1 MQSRN
6 KVYLTVRMG
15 AVNTCKLAV
24 LGVQDRSM
32 HEDATLAQ
40 IDASQSTVPIKVKAD
55 KTLFIQTYGCQM
67 NVYDSERMADVLAP
81 LGYASV
87 DKAEGAD
94 LVVLNTCHIREK
106 ATDKVYSEI
115 GRLKMLK
122 DAKIAAGGRMTIA
135 VAGCVA
141 QAEGEEIMRRA
152 PTVDLV
158 VGPQAYHKLPELIA
172 KSARAIGERLETS
185 FEAVEKFDALP
196 STRAPDG
203 PSAFLSVQEGCDKF
217 CTFCVVPYTR
227 GAEFSRSVDPI
238 IEEARGLARQGVREI
253 VLLGQNVNAYH
264 GIGPIVEGSADWS
277 LAQLV
282 RHLAKIGGI
291 ERIRYTTSHPCDM
304 SEDLIEAHGDIP
316 ELMPYLHLPVQSGS
330 NKILKAMNRRH
341 SIESYLETLAAV
353 RQVRPDIALAS
364 DFIVGFPGETESDF
378 EDTMELVR
386 AVGYAGAYSFK
397 YSRRPGTPASEM
409 ARQVDSDVADDR
421 LQRLQALITEQMR
434 AFNATKVGQSFD
446 VLFTAKGR
454 NDGQIL
460 GRSPWLQSVH
470 VDGPENLIGQL
481 AHVEIIGTM
490 PNSLTGRLAGS
501 AGTNH

>member
-1 MQSRN
+1 
-6 KVYLTVRMG
+6 
-15 AVNTCKLAV
+15 
-24 LGVQDRSM
+24 M
-32 HEDATLAQ
+32 HEDATLTQ
-40 IDASQSTVPIKVKAD
+40 IDAPKAAQPSAKAD

-67 NVYDSERMADVLAP
+67 NVYDSERMADILAP

-87 DKAEGAD
+87 NKPDQAD

-122 DAKIAAGGRMTIA
+122 DAKIANGGRMTIA

-172 KSARAIGERLETS
+172 RSARAIGERLETS

-196 STRAPDG
+196 NTRTPDG
-203 PSAFLSVQEGCDKF
+203 PSAFLSIQEGCDKF

-227 GAEFSRSVDPI
+227 GAEFSRAVDPI

-264 GIGPIVEGSADWS
+264 GKGPLASGDSDWS
-277 LAQLV
+277 LAQLAT
-282 RHLAKIGGI
+282 HIAKIGGI
-291 ERIRYTTSHPCDM
+291 ERIRYTTSHPGDM
-304 SEDLIEAHGDIP
+304 SEDLIQAHGEVP

-330 NKILKAMNRRH
+330 NKILKAMNRKH
-341 SIESYLETLAAV
+341 TIESYLATLEAMRKA
-353 RQVRPDIALAS
+353 RPDIALAS

-409 ARQVDSDVADDR
+409 HGQVPSDVADDR
-421 LQRLQALITEQMR
+421 LQRLQALINEQMR
-434 AFNATKVGQSFD
+434 AFNAAKVGHTFD

-454 NDGQIL
+454 NEGQIL

-470 VDGPENLIGQL
+470 VDGPEHLIGQL
-481 AHVEIIGTM
+481 ASVTIIGTM
-490 PNSLTGRLAGS
+490 PNSLTGQLTGS
-501 AGTNH
+501 IEARMHA

>member
-1 MQSRN
+1 
-6 KVYLTVRMG
+6 
-15 AVNTCKLAV
+15 
-24 LGVQDRSM
+24 M
-32 HEDATLAQ
+32 HEDATIAQ
-40 IDASQSTVPIKVKAD
+40 IDAPKTTSQPAVKAD

-81 LGYASV
+81 LGYACVS
-87 DKAEGAD
+87 KPEGAD

-172 KSARAIGERLETS
+172 RSARAIGERLETS

-196 STRAPDG
+196 SARSPDG

-227 GAEFSRSVDPI
+227 GAEFSRAVDPI
-238 IEEARGLARQGVREI
+238 IAEARGLARQGVREI

-264 GIGPIVEGSADWS
+264 GAGPALEGRADWS

-282 RHLAKIGGI
+282 RHLATIGGI
-291 ERIRYTTSHPCDM
+291 ERIRYTTSHPGDM
-304 SEDLIEAHGDIP
+304 TDDLIEAHANVP

-330 NKILKAMNRRH
+330 NKILKAMNRKH
-341 SIESYLETLAAV
+341 DVESYMKTLDAV
-353 RQVRPDIALAS
+353 RQARPDIALAS

-386 AVGYAGAYSFK
+386 AVGYAGAYTFK

-409 ARQVDSDVADDR
+409 ARQVASDVADDR
-421 LQRLQALITEQMR
+421 LQRLQALITQQMR
-434 AFNATKVGQSFD
+434 DFNASKLGHSFD

-454 NDGQIL
+454 NVGQIL

-470 VDGPENLIGQL
+470 VEGAENLIGQL
-481 AHVEIIGTM
+481 ARVEIIGTM
-490 PNSLTGRLAGS
+490 PNSLTGRLVGS
-501 AGTNH
+501 DGKSQ

>member
-1 MQSRN
+1 
-6 KVYLTVRMG
+6 
-15 AVNTCKLAV
+15 
-24 LGVQDRSM
+24 M
-32 HEDATLAQ
+32 HEDATLTQTDATKVAQ
-40 IDASQSTVPIKVKAD
+40 APPAKTD

-67 NVYDSERMADVLAP
+67 NVYDSERMADVLRP

-87 DKAEGAD
+87 SKPDQAD

-122 DAKIAAGGRMTIA
+122 DAKIADGGRMTIA
-135 VAGCVA
+135 IAGCVA

-172 KSARAIGERLETS
+172 RSARAVGERLETS

-196 STRAPDG
+196 NTRAPDG
-203 PSAFLSVQEGCDKF
+203 PSAFLSIQEGCDKF

-227 GAEFSRSVDPI
+227 GAEFSRDVDPI

-264 GIGPIVEGSADWS
+264 GKGPALAGGGDWS
-277 LAQLV
+277 LAKLSA
-282 RHLAKIGGI
+282 HIAKIGGI
-291 ERIRYTTSHPCDM
+291 ERIRYTTSHPSDM
-304 SEDLIEAHGDIP
+304 SEDLIEAHATVP

-330 NKILKAMNRRH
+330 NKILKAMNRKH
-341 SIESYLETLAAV
+341 TVESYLDTLAAM
-353 RQVRPDIALAS
+353 RKARPDIALAS

-386 AVGYAGAYSFK
+386 AVGYAGAYTFK

-409 ARQVDSDVADDR
+409 ARQVPSEVADDR
-421 LQRLQALITEQMR
+421 LHRLQALITEQMR
-434 AFNATKVGQSFD
+434 GFNATKVGETFD

-454 NDGQIL
+454 NEGQIL

-470 VDGPENLIGQL
+470 VDGPEHLIGQL
-481 AHVEIIGTM
+481 AKVTIIGTM
-490 PNSLTGRLAGS
+490 PNSLTGQLVDSQKAS
-501 AGTNH
+501 PHA

>member
-1 MQSRN
+1 MWWRLAFEGS
-6 KVYLTVRMG
+6 
-15 AVNTCKLAV
+15 AHHPCKIADFSALSAT
-24 LGVQDRSM
+24 M
-32 HEDATLAQ
+32 HEDATLTQ
-40 IDASQSTVPIKVKAD
+40 IDATPSDLKPASPSNKK
-55 KTLFIQTYGCQM
+55 LFIQTYGCQM

-87 DKAEGAD
+87 SEPEGAD

-115 GRLKMLK
+115 GRMKMLK
-122 DAKIAAGGRMTIA
+122 DAKFAAGGKMTIA

-172 KSARAIGERLETS
+172 KSARAIGERLDTR

-227 GAEFSRSVDPI
+227 GAEFSRGVDPI
-238 IEEARGLARQGVREI
+238 IEEARGLARQGVREL

-264 GIGPIVEGSADWS
+264 GAGPALEGKSDWS
-277 LAQLV
+277 LAKLLA
-282 RHLAKIGGI
+282 HLAKIGGI
-291 ERIRYTTSHPCDM
+291 DRIRYTTSHPGDM
-304 SEDLIEAHGDIP
+304 TDDLIEAHGTIP

-330 NKILKAMNRRH
+330 NKILKAMNRKH
-341 SIESYLETLAAV
+341 TVEGYMETLAAV
-353 RQVRPDIALAS
+353 RKARPDIALAS

-409 ARQVDSDVADDR
+409 YGQVDSDVADDR
-421 LQRLQALITEQMR
+421 LQRLQALILEQMR
-434 AFNATKVGQSFD
+434 AFNDSKVGASFD
-446 VLFTAKGR
+446 VLFTGKGR

-470 VDGPENLIGQL
+470 VAGPDSLIGQI
-481 AHVEIIGTM
+481 ARVSIIATK
-490 PNSLTGRLAGS
+490 PNSLTGQLVS
-501 AGTNH
+501 ADTVSR

>member
-1 MQSRN
+1 
-6 KVYLTVRMG
+6 
-15 AVNTCKLAV
+15 
-24 LGVQDRSM
+24 M
-32 HEDATLAQ
+32 HEDATITQ
-40 IDASQSTVPIKVKAD
+40 IDAPSSVTLTSAKTD

-67 NVYDSERMADVLAP
+67 NVYDSERMADVLRP

-87 DKAEGAD
+87 NKPDQAD

-122 DAKIAAGGRMTIA
+122 DAKIANGGRMTIA
-135 VAGCVA
+135 IAGCVA

-152 PTVDLV
+152 PSVDLV

-172 KSARAIGERLETS
+172 RSARALGERLETS

-196 STRAPDG
+196 TARAPDG
-203 PSAFLSVQEGCDKF
+203 PSAFLSIQEGCDKF

-227 GAEFSRSVDPI
+227 GVEFSRAVDPI
-238 IEEARGLARQGVREI
+238 IEEARGLARQGVREV

-264 GIGPIVEGSADWS
+264 GKGPVLSGGSDWS
-277 LAQLV
+277 LAMLAA
-282 RHLAKIGGI
+282 HIAKIGGI
-291 ERIRYTTSHPCDM
+291 ERIRYTTSHPGDM
-304 SEDLIEAHGDIP
+304 SDDLIEAHGTIP

-341 SIESYLETLAAV
+341 TTESYLATLDAMRKA
-353 RQVRPDIALAS
+353 RPDIALAS

-386 AVGYAGAYSFK
+386 AVGYAGAYTFK

-409 ARQVDSDVADDR
+409 HGQVPSDVADDR
-421 LQRLQALITEQMR
+421 LQRLQALIAEQMR
-434 AFNATKVGQSFD
+434 AFNATKVGQTFD

-454 NDGQIL
+454 NEGQIL

-470 VDGPENLIGQL
+470 VDGPDRLIGQL
-481 AHVEIIGTM
+481 AKVTITQTM
-490 PNSLTGRLAGS
+490 PNSLTGQLVGLERANS
-501 AGTNH
+501 

>member
-1 MQSRN
+1 
-6 KVYLTVRMG
+6 
-15 AVNTCKLAV
+15 
-24 LGVQDRSM
+24 M
-32 HEDATLAQ
+32 HEDATLSE
-40 IDASQSTVPIKVKAD
+40 IDAPQGVKPPQVKAD

-67 NVYDSERMADVLAP
+67 NVYDSERMSDVLRP
-81 LGYASV
+81 LGYATV
-87 DKAEGAD
+87 NKPDQAD

-122 DAKIAAGGRMTIA
+122 DAKIAGGGRMTIA
-135 VAGCVA
+135 IAGCVA

-152 PTVDLV
+152 PSVDLV

-172 KSARAIGERLETS
+172 RSARALGERLETS

-196 STRAPDG
+196 TQRTPDG
-203 PSAFLSVQEGCDKF
+203 PSAFLSIQEGCDKF

-227 GAEFSRSVDPI
+227 GVEFSRAVDPI
-238 IEEARGLARQGVREI
+238 IEEARGLAQQGVREI

-264 GIGPIVEGSADWS
+264 GKGPTSAAGGDWS
-277 LAQLV
+277 LAQLA
-282 RHLAKIGGI
+282 RHIAKIGGI
-291 ERIRYTTSHPCDM
+291 ERIRYTTSHPSDM
-304 SEDLIEAHGDIP
+304 SDDLIAAHAEVS

-341 SIESYLETLAAV
+341 TVETYLATLAAM
-353 RQVRPDIALAS
+353 REARPDIALAS

-386 AVGYAGAYSFK
+386 AVGYAGAYTFK

-409 ARQVDSDVADDR
+409 YGQVPSDVADER

-434 AFNATKVGQSFD
+434 AFNATKVGKTFD

-454 NDGQIL
+454 NNGQIL

-470 VDGPENLIGQL
+470 AVGPEALIGQIRK
-481 AHVEIIGTM
+481 VTIIGTM
-490 PNSLTGRLAGS
+490 PNSLTGQLVGDEKAF
-501 AGTNH
+501 T